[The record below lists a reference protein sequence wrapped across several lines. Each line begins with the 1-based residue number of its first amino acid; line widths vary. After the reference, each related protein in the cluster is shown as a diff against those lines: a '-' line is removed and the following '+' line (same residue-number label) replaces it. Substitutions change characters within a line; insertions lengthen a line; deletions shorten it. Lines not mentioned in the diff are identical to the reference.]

1 MERIRIKDLPH
12 KDRPYEKCLRLGPD
26 SLSDTELL
34 AVILR
39 TGSREGNSLNL
50 ADSLLALG
58 NPGDGLLGLLHH
70 SLDDFMGI
78 KGVGKV
84 KGVQL
89 LCIGELSKRIWKRKA
104 SEHALYFGH
113 PEEISDYYMED
124 MRHLEQ
130 EEIRVMFLNTKQAMI
145 RDQIMTRGTVNA
157 SVMTPREV
165 LIEGLRSL

>member
-89 LCIGELSKRIWKRKA
+89 LCCC
-104 SEHALYFGH
+104 F
-113 PEEISDYYMED
+113 
-124 MRHLEQ
+124 
-130 EEIRVMFLNTKQAMI
+130 
-145 RDQIMTRGTVNA
+145 
-157 SVMTPREV
+157 
-165 LIEGLRSL
+165 

>member
-58 NPGDGLLGLLHH
+58 NPETAFWAFCTTPWMTLWE
-70 SLDDFMGI
+70 S
-78 KGVGKV
+78 
-84 KGVQL
+84 
-89 LCIGELSKRIWKRKA
+89 
-104 SEHALYFGH
+104 
-113 PEEISDYYMED
+113 
-124 MRHLEQ
+124 
-130 EEIRVMFLNTKQAMI
+130 RVWG
-145 RDQIMTRGTVNA
+145 R
-157 SVMTPREV
+157 
-165 LIEGLRSL
+165 

>member
-12 KDRPYEKCLRLGPD
+12 KDRPYEKCLSLGPD

-39 TGSREGNSLNL
+39 TGSREGNSLDL

-58 NPGDGLLGLLHH
+58 SPGDGLLGLLHH

-89 LCIGELSKRIWKRKA
+89 LCIGELSNESGSGRPASMPFTLGIRRKYLTIIWKICAIWSRRKSA
-104 SEHALYFGH
+104 SC
-113 PEEISDYYMED
+113 S
-124 MRHLEQ
+124 
-130 EEIRVMFLNTKQAMI
+130 
-145 RDQIMTRGTVNA
+145 
-157 SVMTPREV
+157 
-165 LIEGLRSL
+165 